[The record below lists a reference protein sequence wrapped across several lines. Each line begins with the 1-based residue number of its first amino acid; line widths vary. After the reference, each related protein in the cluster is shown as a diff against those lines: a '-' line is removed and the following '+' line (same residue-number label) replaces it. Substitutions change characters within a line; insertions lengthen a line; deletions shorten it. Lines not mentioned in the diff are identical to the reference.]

1 MTDARALAAMLRERQ
16 SYLGHA
22 AVIVHFT
29 VAERD
34 AIAAELE
41 RLADLEEKKP
51 DLFWQPPTHSGE
63 PLGEL
68 SDGA

>member
-1 MTDARALAAMLRERQ
+1 VSTETTNARALAAMLRERQ

-41 RLADLEEKKP
+41 RLADLEEKK
-51 DLFWQPPTHSGE
+51 
-63 PLGEL
+63 
-68 SDGA
+68 